1 MTLQWYHRWC
11 TVLRYAKCG
20 QNITKTLMLWEFW
33 IPTIWNYFGTISS
46 DLWPDC
52 HNSLY
57 KCALMVAIAAD
68 ILVKHF
74 RWSNLLYTFWGGLHA
89 CIMIIII
96 LLSVK
101 SCINIYKVFN
111 DIIFRTFI
119 ITLFCSRIFWK
130 YHWSSCT
137 LYTSIFPLICFALVW
152 ENADIKSEIKWTQ
165 YNGGCWSTRPV
176 QGHVYYSSFDK
187 RE

>member
-11 TVLRYAKCG
+11 TLWYAKWG
-20 QNITKTLMLWEFW
+20 QNITQDAQYYYSLWEFW
-33 IPTIWNYFGTISS
+33 IPKIRNYFGTISS

-52 HNSLY
+52 RNSLY

-74 RWSNLLYTFWGGLHA
+74 RWSNLLYTFWGVYMV

-111 DIIFRTFI
+111 DIIFRTVYNYVI
-119 ITLFCSRIFWK
+119 LFTYLLEVSLTDW
-130 YHWSSCT
+130 WSCT
-137 LYTSIFPLICFALVW
+137 LY
-152 ENADIKSEIKWTQ
+152 
-165 YNGGCWSTRPV
+165 
-176 QGHVYYSSFDK
+176 
-187 RE
+187 